1 MKRWLSRRKRALIE
15 CAPIS
20 DEPPS
25 DRAMRSAL
33 ESARTIPEAAASL
46 TAQQQFDQ
54 ALATLTQSIPI
65 PQEAAEWFVN
75 STLIRGAKL
84 KRNWQRTA
92 RHPAILA
99 TALAVLVLAGIAI
112 FYFVERLHEFP
123 GSETAQRLLLY
134 ANTTRHNQFEPLNTD
149 AINLGDYFFM
159 KSQLE
164 HYDVPMRFAD
174 FRARGA
180 RVFDDEDGHRVAQ
193 VVLAEKGVQFFLY
206 PVEKT
211 VHTRRVKVRAAGLAV
226 CGGGRLGRSGARTRR
241 SLFHDRDAWQR
252 GRTAVVSERPAGSR
266 ASLVLRSTEDASRS
280 YSAHPLSPARPSLTP
295 PISVSR

>member
-20 DEPPS
+20 EEPPS

-54 ALATLTQSIPI
+54 ALAKLAQGIVI

-75 STLIRGAKL
+75 GSLVQSAKRSW
-84 KRNWQRTA
+84 KRTA
-92 RHPAILA
+92 RHPAIVA

-123 GSETAQRLLLY
+123 GSETAQRLLVY
-134 ANTTRHNQFEPLNTD
+134 ANTTRHYQFDPLNTD

-206 PVEKT
+206 PAEKT
-211 VHTRRVKVRAAGLAV
+211 AARNASKSGRPVWRYVEGDGWAGAV
-226 CGGGRLGRSGARTRR
+226 QE
-241 SLFHDRDAWQR
+241 RDGVCFMIAMH
-252 GRTAVVSERPAGSR
+252 GSEEE
-266 ASLVLRSTEDASRS
+266 LRSYLND
-280 YSAHPLSPARPSLTP
+280 PKQ
-295 PISVSR
+295 